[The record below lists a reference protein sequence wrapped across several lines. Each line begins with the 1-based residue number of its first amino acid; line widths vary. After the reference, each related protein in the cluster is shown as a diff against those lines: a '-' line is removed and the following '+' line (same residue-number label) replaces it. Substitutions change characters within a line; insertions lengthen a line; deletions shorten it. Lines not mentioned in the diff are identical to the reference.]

1 MITLDVIESEFG
13 HIQVVKRRR
22 TGSVFYEQ
30 DGCFQSEADSQ
41 GVSLAG
47 YIHAIFGL
55 IQQIR
60 ARKVLLIGCGGG
72 TLATMLIRSGQ
83 KVSVVDVNPV
93 SFTLAKKHFAMP
105 AEVHCH
111 VADGK
116 AFLRGHVGIFDA
128 IVIDAYQDGRI
139 PSHLQSPR
147 FFDLARNHLSLRGAL
162 FVNAHLDHAFDRR
175 ALHIAE
181 CMSDAF
187 PRVRLL
193 DSRRCLERN
202 AIVMAGHVAHVEPPI
217 LLVTPQVDRAAIER
231 ELTSLSFRPW
241 DQQPASK

>member
-1 MITLDVIESEFG
+1 MITLDTIESEFG
-13 HIQVVKRRR
+13 HIQIVKRRR

-41 GVSLAG
+41 GVSLAS

-60 ARKVLLIGCGGG
+60 AGKVLLIGCGGG
-72 TLATMLIRSGQ
+72 TLATMLIRAGQ
-83 KVSVVDVNPV
+83 SVAVVDVNPV

-105 AEVHCH
+105 AGVHCH

-128 IVIDAYQDGRI
+128 IVIDAYQNGRI
-139 PSHLQSPR
+139 PEHLQSAR
-147 FFDLARNHLSLRGAL
+147 FFSLARDHLSLQGAL

-175 ALHIAE
+175 AVQIAE
-181 CMSDAF
+181 CMSNAF

-193 DSRRCLERN
+193 DSRKCLERN
-202 AIVMAGHVAHVEPPI
+202 AIIMAGHVDHVDPPK
-217 LLVTPQVDRAAIER
+217 LQLTPEVDGAVIER
-231 ELTSLSFRPW
+231 ELMSLTFRPW
-241 DQQPASK
+241 GQ